1 MIRDNRIMPNGNPT
15 PVPEDPDAEIL
26 DPNDSDM
33 EIDQLRGQ
41 TKLHARPPRLEDEGQ
56 PGG

>member
-1 MIRDNRIMPNGNPT
+1 MPDAKPT
-15 PVPEDPDAEIL
+15 PVPEYPDAEIL

-41 TKLHARPPRLEDEGQ
+41 TKLHAKPPRLEDEGQ

>member
-1 MIRDNRIMPNGNPT
+1 MKKNDPLPAPDNEEI
-15 PVPEDPDAEIL
+15 DPDTL

-33 EIDQLRGQ
+33 ELDQLRGQ
-41 TKLHARPPRLEDEGQ
+41 TKLHAKPPRLEDEGQ